1 MRETSPN
8 VKIWVL
14 RNDKHGLR
22 CKICTQTKPHQY
34 DSQNIVQKCFPSRQ
48 KTTMFS
54 ASIEQC
60 VLSPSHFN
68 LHLEALGKN
77 MIVLSDVVSRTCH
90 TCVPVN
96 HTPSRTNLT
105 DSKCRL
111 RRHGSMVNMISDSSL
126 SYWGNIE
133 KAEQYTR
140 LQNTV
145 FKWWLHKNQITDS
158 RPVIRP
164 SGPMILTQRN

>member
-1 MRETSPN
+1 MD
-8 VKIWVL
+8 W
-14 RNDKHGLR
+14 
-22 CKICTQTKPHQY
+22 CKICTRTKPHQWLNKHY
-34 DSQNIVQKCFPSRQ
+34 SKMLSRQTENNIVLCEYRAVCSFSFAFQSAPWGTWKEHDCTEWRRFPY
-48 KTTMFS
+48 
-54 ASIEQC
+54 
-60 VLSPSHFN
+60 V
-68 LHLEALGKN
+68 
-77 MIVLSDVVSRTCH
+77 CH

-105 DSKCRL
+105 DLKCRL

-133 KAEQYTR
+133 KAEQYTH

-158 RPVIRP
+158 RPVIWP

>member
-1 MRETSPN
+1 MDYD
-8 VKIWVL
+8 VKFA
-14 RNDKHGLR
+14 HE
-22 CKICTQTKPHQY
+22 
-34 DSQNIVQKCFPSRQ
+34 QNHI
-48 KTTMFS
+48 
-54 ASIEQC
+54 
-60 VLSPSHFN
+60 
-68 LHLEALGKN
+68 N
-77 MIVLSDVVSRTCH
+77 MIQTLFKNAFPTDRKLQCSLQVAVCSFSFAFQSAPWGTWKEHDCTEWRRFPYVCH

-105 DSKCRL
+105 HLKCRL

-145 FKWWLHKNQITDS
+145 FKMMTPQEPNNWFQTSNLAQWADDS
-158 RPVIRP
+158 DPEELGWASNLWHLI
-164 SGPMILTQRN
+164 